1 MGSVVFVSILC
12 SKYGAIAGT
21 RYFFILLMSIVFV
34 TCSPHHSFAT

>member
-12 SKYGAIAGT
+12 SIAGT